1 MILGRLIFGRLN
13 LGNEKDD
20 LDLEDDEDLDEVE
33 DDLTDAFLTSKFR
46 EDLELELLL
55 VEVDEPDLIHL
66 IVGEA

>member
-1 MILGRLIFGRLN
+1 